1 MSTLLSSGTPDAVTL
16 ALGSP
21 TVEWDRTEHE
31 WRYVLSQNRWFPED
45 ELRGTWHHE
54 QPQLP
59 PNGWCLSVAAGGRD
73 DPHGLPLLLLMIVAA
88 IVLVRRRR
96 P

>member
-1 MSTLLSSGTPDAVTL
+1 VSTLLSSGTPGAVTL

-59 PNGWCLSVAAGGRD
+59 PNGWCLSVAPGTRGGSAGI
-73 DPHGLPLLLLMIVAA
+73 PLLLLVLASALI
-88 IVLVRRRR
+88 LVRRRR